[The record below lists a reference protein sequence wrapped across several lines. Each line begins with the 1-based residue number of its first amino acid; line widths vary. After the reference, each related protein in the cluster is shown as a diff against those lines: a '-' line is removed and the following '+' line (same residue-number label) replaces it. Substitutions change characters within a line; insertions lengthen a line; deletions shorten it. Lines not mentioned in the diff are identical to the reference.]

1 MAVSQLTNLFKP
13 ITIGTVE
20 VPNRIVQ
27 GTFGAACGYG
37 QDDMVTD
44 RMVAFFAERAKG
56 GCGLLMLGS
65 SPYEQVISPEVI
77 EEMIERMG
85 GDASEMGEMGVMM
98 AGRGAGIYD
107 SRFIPGLRKLTDTI
121 HSCGGKIGTQPFV
134 PMMLPG
140 HGGRPEVVGPSDV
153 SPNPR
158 GGPGPRP
165 MTKEEIGGLAD
176 QMAEGARRAREAGFD
191 LVEIFALAGNL
202 VSQFMSPYTNKRTD
216 EYGGSH
222 ENRLRFL
229 LEIVERVHS
238 EAGKDFPVLCRI
250 SGQDFMPGGN
260 MLEDTVIFASMLEEV
275 GVAAIN
281 VSTGWHESSTPFIH
295 SSVPRGHWI
304 FMPEAVKE
312 AVRIPVIGGTRVND
326 PILADQ
332 LLAQGR
338 VDMVYMGRP
347 LMADPHLP
355 NKAREGRFDEIR
367 TCIACNHCFG
377 SMRFGV
383 SRFQGVTCAINYR
396 AGRELDYPIAPT
408 TMPKKVVIIGG
419 GPAGMEAAR
428 VAALRGH
435 NVILMEKSNELGGQL
450 LLAAIPPGKGEITE
464 LIRYL
469 SVQLGK
475 CNVKV
480 KLGQEVTAEVV
491 EEANPDVVI
500 VATGGTSIIPDI
512 PGVNGDNVVTAVD
525 VLLGEEVGD
534 RVVIIG
540 GGLIGCET
548 AEFLAQK
555 GKKVTILE
563 MLERIAHDMLRPQR
577 WVTVQNLRNAGVRL
591 ETLTR
596 AEEITAQGARAAR
609 NGGSDFFEADTVVI
623 AAGVASEKQLV
634 EELEKK
640 KMGPVHVIGDCARP
654 RRIADAIEEGF
665 LTAWSI

>member
-1 MAVSQLTNLFKP
+1 MSELKKLFEP
-13 ITIGTVE
+13 IMVGTVE
-20 VPNRIVQ
+20 IPNRIAQ

-65 SPYEQVISPEVI
+65 SPQKPVMSPEII
-77 EEMIERMG
+77 EEMAKRMG
-85 GDASEMGEMGVMM
+85 GDASEMGEMGIMM
-98 AGRGAGIYD
+98 VGRGAGIYD

-121 HSCGGKIGTQPFV
+121 HSWGVKIGTQPFV

-140 HGGRPEVVGPSDV
+140 PGGRPEVIGPSDI

-158 GGPGPRP
+158 GGPRPRP
-165 MTKEEIGGLAD
+165 MTKEEIGQVAD

-238 EAGKDFPVLCRI
+238 EAGKDFPVVCRI

-260 MLEDTVIFASMLEEV
+260 MLEDTVIFAPMLEEV

-295 SSVPRGHWI
+295 CSVPRGHWI

-347 LMADPHLP
+347 LMADPQLP
-355 NKAREGRFDEIR
+355 KKAREGRFDEIR

-396 AGRELDYPIAPT
+396 AGKELDYPIAPT
-408 TMPKKVVIIGG
+408 TMPKKVLIIGG

-435 NVILMEKSNELGGQL
+435 NVILMEKTDKLGGQL
-450 LLAAIPPGKGEITE
+450 LLAVIPPGKGELDE
-464 LIRYL
+464 LMRYL
-469 SVQLGK
+469 SVQLEK
-475 CNVKV
+475 LNVKV
-480 KLGQEVTAEVV
+480 KLGQEATAEMVV
-491 EEANPDVVI
+491 EAKPDVII
-500 VATGGTSIIPDI
+500 VATGGTTLIPDI

-525 VLLGEEVGD
+525 VLLGKEVGD
-534 RVVIIG
+534 NVVIIG
-540 GGLIGCET
+540 GGLVGCET
-548 AEFLAQK
+548 AEFLVQR
-555 GKKVTILE
+555 GKKVTVLE
-563 MLERIAHDMLRPQR
+563 MLESIAHDMLRPER
-577 WVTVQNLRNAGVRL
+577 WVTVQSLRNAGVRL
-591 ETLTR
+591 ETLAR
-596 AEEITAQGARAAR
+596 AEEIVDKGVRAAR
-609 NGGSDFFEADTVVI
+609 NGGSDFFEADTVVV
-623 AAGVASEKQLV
+623 AVGVASEKQLA

-640 KMGPVHVIGDCARP
+640 KIGPVHVIGDCARP